1 MHSVELLHPD
11 LPELIDALLRRKRW
25 SWQALERGDLRI
37 GDEVLDVDRLQWWL
51 VNADPVLW
59 VETNLVNKPEDGGG
73 LWQLFPYQRP
83 SLRFRGH
90 VVHQDGAEVGKSR
103 EIVGLLLWGCLAA
116 ERGSVLVGSALD
128 GDLDE
133 IWEEVEWQLSANPF
147 LAGSL
152 RASTTK
158 PYRRLTWRNGLRVL
172 FRPAGH
178 DGRAYRGIH
187 VRGWL
192 LHDEAAKVV
201 NPRSWAEFWRAAK
214 PGCEIRIYSVPTGD
228 RQCTFQRIA
237 DNAVPAESIVPA
249 DTPKH
254 IVEHLLRP
262 PGFGQGDRGPARG
275 RREEGWGGANGI
287 NSVKAMARDLG
298 GRVWVK
304 FHWPKTIMPHPF
316 WSEERRQEFVGF
328 YGGPDEPG
336 YVHNVLGLPGDPEY
350 SLFPERLL
358 KPALTWI
365 PDYLSISFRW
375 DSRAGHLDALSR
387 RLNPAY
393 PWGDDGETPLSRRG
407 NGREMGEG
415 LGVRSSSPSPGE
427 GGRGGGRGGQGVRAS
442 FDDDPDEAEGP
453 VDALQPYLT
462 VLQDTLDVSGWDRW
476 DADHRRQSITD
487 LAAFFIRPIPGDLT
501 AGVDVGSATVTEI
514 LFERHHSSSGTSADT
529 LVLRLHLTGWNWYA
543 QRDFILALDAIL
555 HPAGGWGFDAT
566 GVGRVLVDLLA
577 PDLGDRLSG
586 YVFNRSTPAID
597 PTTGEAQLDP
607 TSGREVLLSYKELA
621 TQLLERRLHGRGL
634 DLPFDPE
641 VRHLLANHTYS
652 QSSDTRRFSKLND
665 HLVDGL
671 RVAELRKLT
680 ADWAAFTP
688 PLLHAT
694 PAGSSIAT
702 LEILRNL

>member
-1 MHSVELLHPD
+1 MHSIELLHPA

-51 VNADPVLW
+51 LNADPVLW

-147 LAGSL
+147 LADSL
-152 RASTTK
+152 RSRTTK

-201 NPRSWAEFWRAAK
+201 NPRSWSEFWRAAK

-237 DNAVPAESIVPA
+237 DNAVPADSVVPD
-249 DTPKH
+249 DTPKLT
-254 IVEHLLRP
+254 VEHLLRP
-262 PGFGQGDRGPARG
+262 TSATTP
-275 RREEGWGGANGI
+275 EGTRAL
-287 NSVKAMARDLG
+287 ARDLG
-298 GRVWVK
+298 GRVWVR

-316 WSEERRQEFVGF
+316 WCEERRQEFVGF

-358 KPALTWI
+358 RPALTWI
-365 PDYLSISFRW
+365 PDYLSVSFRW
-375 DSRAGHLDALSR
+375 DSRAGQLDGLSR
-387 RLNPAY
+387 RLNPSY
-393 PWGDDGETPLSRRG
+393 PWGEEGEPQPP
-407 NGREMGEG
+407 E
-415 LGVRSSSPSPGE
+415 
-427 GGRGGGRGGQGVRAS
+427 
-442 FDDDPDEAEGP
+442 DDDPEEAEAAD
-453 VDALQPYLT
+453 VLQPYLT
-462 VLQDTLDVSGWDRW
+462 VLQDGLDMSGWDRW
-476 DADHRRQSITD
+476 DAERRREVIAD
-487 LAAFFIRPIPGDLT
+487 LARFFVRPLPGDLT

-514 LFERHHSSSGTSADT
+514 LFERRRFTPDTLSDT
-529 LVLRLHLTGWNWYA
+529 LVLRIHLTGWNWYA

-555 HPAGGWGFDAT
+555 KPAGGWGFDAT
-566 GVGRVLVDLLA
+566 GVGRVLVDLLT
-577 PDLGDRLSG
+577 PGLDDRLSG

-607 TSGREVLLSYKELA
+607 ASGREVLISYKELG
-621 TQLLERRLHGRGL
+621 TQLIERRLHGRGL
-634 DLPFDPE
+634 ELPFDPE

-652 QSSDTRRFSKLND
+652 QSGDARRFSKLND
-665 HLVDGL
+665 HLVDAL

-680 ADWAAFTP
+680 ADWAAVSTP
-688 PLLHAT
+688 PLRHAT
-694 PAGSSIAT
+694 PTGSAIAS
-702 LEILRNL
+702 LDILRNL

>member
-1 MHSVELLHPD
+1 MKRTTPMHSVELLHPA
-11 LPELIDALLRRKRW
+11 LPELIDALLRRNRW
-25 SWQALERGDLRI
+25 SWQALERGDLKL
-37 GDEVLDVDRLQWWL
+37 GDEVLNVDRLQWWL

-147 LAGSL
+147 LADAL
-152 RASTTK
+152 RARTTK

-201 NPRSWAEFWRAAK
+201 NPRSWSEFWRAAK

-228 RQCTFQRIA
+228 RLCTFQRIA
-237 DNAVPAESIVPA
+237 DNALPAESIVPA
-249 DTPKH
+249 DTPALVVKQ
-254 IVEHLLRP
+254 LLRP
-262 PGFGQGDRGPARG
+262 GTTTTP
-275 RREEGWGGANGI
+275 EGTRAL
-287 NSVKAMARDLG
+287 ARDLG
-298 GRVWVK
+298 GRTWVR

-350 SLFPERLL
+350 TLFPERLL

-365 PDYLSISFRW
+365 PDYLTISFRW
-375 DSRAGHLDALSR
+375 DSRAGHIDALSR
-387 RLNPAY
+387 RLNPSY
-393 PWGDDGETPLSRRG
+393 PWGDEAETPLSRRG
-407 NGREMGEG
+407 SGREMGEG
-415 LGVRSSSPSPGE
+415 PGVRSSSPSPGE
-427 GGRGGGRGGQGVRAS
+427 GGRGGGRGGQGVRAPI
-442 FDDDPDEAEGP
+442 DDTEEVIEGP
-453 VDALQPYLT
+453 ADTPQPYLT
-462 VLQDTLDVSGWDRW
+462 VLQDTVDVAGWDRW
-476 DADHRRQSITD
+476 DAERRRQTIAD
-487 LAAFFIRPIPGDLT
+487 LAGFFVRPLPGDLT

-514 LFERHHSSSGTSADT
+514 LFERRSGLADA

-543 QRDFILALDAIL
+543 QRDFIVALDAIL
-555 HPAGGWGFDAT
+555 QPAGGWGFDAT

-577 PDLGDRLSG
+577 PELGDRLSG

-607 TSGREVLLSYKELA
+607 TSGREVLISYKELG
-621 TQLLERRLHGRGL
+621 TQLIERRLHGRGL
-634 DLPFDPE
+634 ELPFDPE

-652 QSSDTRRFSKLND
+652 QSGEARRFSKVND
-665 HLVDGL
+665 HLVDAL

-680 ADWAAFTP
+680 ADWAAFAP
-688 PLLHAT
+688 PLLHVT
-694 PAGSSIAT
+694 PQGSAIAS
-702 LEILRNL
+702 LEILRSL

>member
-1 MHSVELLHPD
+1 MHSVELLHPA
-11 LPELIDALLRRKRW
+11 LPELIDALLRRNRW
-25 SWQALERGDLRI
+25 SWQALERGDLKL
-37 GDEVLDVDRLQWWL
+37 GDEVLNVDRLQWWL
-51 VNADPVLW
+51 LNADPVLW

-147 LAGSL
+147 LAASV
-152 RASTTK
+152 RARTTK

-201 NPRSWAEFWRAAK
+201 NPRSWSEFWRAAK

-237 DNAVPAESIVPA
+237 DNAVPSDSIVPA
-249 DTPKH
+249 DTPPLV
-254 IVEHLLRP
+254 VEQLLRP
-262 PGFGQGDRGPARG
+262 
-275 RREEGWGGANGI
+275 GATGTPE
-287 NSVKAMARDLG
+287 SVRTLARDLG
-298 GRVWVK
+298 NRIWVR

-316 WSEERRQEFVGF
+316 WCEERRQEFVGF

-358 KPALTWI
+358 RPALTWI
-365 PDYLSISFRW
+365 PDYLSVSFRW
-375 DSRAGHLDALSR
+375 DSRAGQLDGLSR
-387 RLNPAY
+387 RLNPSY
-393 PWGDDGETPLSRRG
+393 PWGD
-407 NGREMGEG
+407 EG
-415 LGVRSSSPSPGE
+415 PEARSSSPSPGGGECGWERGPGGE
-427 GGRGGGRGGQGVRAS
+427 GS
-442 FDDDPDEAEGP
+442 DDPEEAEGGD
-453 VDALQPYLT
+453 VLQPYLT
-462 VLQDTLDVSGWDRW
+462 VLQDGLDVSGWDRW
-476 DADHRRQSITD
+476 DAERRREVIAD
-487 LAAFFIRPIPGDLT
+487 LASFFVRPIPGDLT

-514 LFERHHSSSGTSADT
+514 LFERRNGLSDT
-529 LVLRLHLTGWNWYA
+529 LVLRIHLTGWNWYA

-555 HPAGGWGFDAT
+555 KPAGGWGFDAT

-577 PDLGDRLSG
+577 PGLGERLSG

-607 TSGREVLLSYKELA
+607 ASGREVLISYKELG
-621 TQLLERRLHGRGL
+621 TQLIERRLHGRGL
-634 DLPFDPE
+634 ELPFDPE

-652 QSSDTRRFSKLND
+652 QSGDARRFSKLND
-665 HLVDGL
+665 HLVDAL

-680 ADWAAFTP
+680 ADWAAVSTP
-688 PLLHAT
+688 PLRHAA
-694 PAGSSIAT
+694 PAGSAIAS
-702 LEILRNL
+702 LDILRNL

>member
-1 MHSVELLHPD
+1 MRSFELLHPA
-11 LPELIDALLRRKRW
+11 LPELIDALLRRNRW
-25 SWQALERGDLRI
+25 SWQALERGDLKL

-59 VETNLVNKPEDGGG
+59 VETNLVDKPEDGGG

-103 EIVGLLLWGCLAA
+103 EIVGLMLWGCLAA

-147 LAGSL
+147 LGNSL
-152 RASTTK
+152 RARTTK
-158 PYRRLTWRNGLRVL
+158 PYRRLTWKNGLRIL

-201 NPRSWAEFWRAAK
+201 NPRSWSEFWRAAK

-237 DNAVPAESIVPA
+237 DNAVPADSIVPA
-249 DTPKH
+249 DNPKQV
-254 IVEHLLRP
+254 VEQLLRP
-262 PGFGQGDRGPARG
+262 GALAATPAATR
-275 RREEGWGGANGI
+275 AL
-287 NSVKAMARDLG
+287 SRDLG
-298 GRVWVK
+298 SRVWVR
-304 FHWPKTIMPHPF
+304 FHWPKTIMPAPF
-316 WSEERRQEFVGF
+316 WSEERRQEFVAF

-336 YVHNVLGLPGDPEY
+336 YLHNVLGLPGDPEY

-365 PDYLSISFRW
+365 PDYLTISLRW
-375 DSRAGHLDALSR
+375 DSRAGHLDGLAR

-393 PWGDDGETPLSRRG
+393 PWGEEAATGEPAADDSPEETDT
-407 NGREMGEG
+407 
-415 LGVRSSSPSPGE
+415 
-427 GGRGGGRGGQGVRAS
+427 A
-442 FDDDPDEAEGP
+442 
-453 VDALQPYLT
+453 DALQPFLT
-462 VLQDTLDVSGWDRW
+462 VLQDQTDVSGWDHW
-476 DADHRRQSITD
+476 DAPRRRQAITD
-487 LAAFFIRPIPGDLT
+487 LAGLFVRLIPGDLT

-514 LFERHHSSSGTSADT
+514 LFERRGGLRQARADA
-529 LVLRLHLTGWNWYA
+529 LVLRIHLTGWNWYA
-543 QRDFILALDAIL
+543 QRDLILALDAIL
-555 HPAGGWGFDAT
+555 RPSGGWGFDAT

-577 PDLGDRLSG
+577 PGLGDRLSG
-586 YVFNRSTPAID
+586 YVFNRSAPALD
-597 PTTGEAQLDP
+597 PTTGEALLDP
-607 TSGREVLLSYKELA
+607 SSGREVLLSYKELG
-621 TQLLERRLHGRGL
+621 TQLIERRLHGRGL
-634 DLPFDPE
+634 ELPFDPE

-652 QSSDTRRFSKLND
+652 QTGETRRFSKLND
-665 HLVDGL
+665 HLVDAL

-680 ADWAAFTP
+680 ADWAACATP

-694 PAGSSIAT
+694 PAGSAAAS
-702 LEILRNL
+702 LDILRSF

>member
-1 MHSVELLHPD
+1 MHSVELLHPA
-11 LPELIDALLRRKRW
+11 LPELIDALLRRNRW
-25 SWQALERGDLRI
+25 SWQALERGDLKL
-37 GDEVLDVDRLQWWL
+37 GDEVLNVDRLQWWL
-51 VNADPVLW
+51 LNADPVLW

-147 LAGSL
+147 LADSL
-152 RASTTK
+152 RSRTTK

-201 NPRSWAEFWRAAK
+201 NPRSWSEFWRAAK

-237 DNAVPAESIVPA
+237 DNAVPSDSIVPG
-249 DTPKH
+249 DTPDL
-254 IVEHLLRP
+254 VLAQLLRP
-262 PGFGQGDRGPARG
+262 TSATTP
-275 RREEGWGGANGI
+275 EGTRAL
-287 NSVKAMARDLG
+287 ARDLG
-298 GRVWVK
+298 GRVWVR

-316 WSEERRQEFVGF
+316 WCEERRQEFVGF

-365 PDYLSISFRW
+365 PDYLSVSFRW
-375 DSRAGHLDALSR
+375 DSWAGQLDGLSR
-387 RLNPAY
+387 RLNPSY
-393 PWGDDGETPLSRRG
+393 PWGEEGEPQPT
-407 NGREMGEG
+407 E
-415 LGVRSSSPSPGE
+415 
-427 GGRGGGRGGQGVRAS
+427 
-442 FDDDPDEAEGP
+442 DDDPEEAEGTE
-453 VDALQPYLT
+453 ALQPYLT
-462 VLQDTLDVSGWDRW
+462 VLQDGLDVSGWDRW
-476 DADHRRQSITD
+476 DAERRRKVVAD
-487 LAAFFIRPIPGDLT
+487 LARFFIRPIPGDLT

-514 LFERHHSSSGTSADT
+514 LFERRNGLADT
-529 LVLRLHLTGWNWYA
+529 LALRIHLTGWNWYA

-555 HPAGGWGFDAT
+555 KPAGGWGFDAT

-577 PDLGDRLSG
+577 PGLADRLSG

-607 TSGREVLLSYKELA
+607 ASGREVLISYKELG
-621 TQLLERRLHGRGL
+621 TQLIERRLHGRGL
-634 DLPFDPE
+634 ELPFDPE

-652 QSSDTRRFSKLND
+652 QSGDTRRFSKLND
-665 HLVDGL
+665 HLVDAL

-680 ADWAAFTP
+680 ADWAAVSTP
-688 PLLHAT
+688 PLRHAA
-694 PAGSSIAT
+694 PAGSAIAS
-702 LEILRNL
+702 LDILRNL

>member
-1 MHSVELLHPD
+1 V
-11 LPELIDALLRRKRW
+11 LRRNRW
-25 SWQALERGDLRI
+25 SWQALERGDLKL
-37 GDEVLDVDRLQWWL
+37 GDEVLNVDRLQWWL

-59 VETNLVNKPEDGGG
+59 VETNLVDKPEDGGG

-103 EIVGLLLWGCLAA
+103 EIVGLMLWGCLAA

-147 LAGSL
+147 LGNAL
-152 RASTTK
+152 RARTTK
-158 PYRRLTWRNGLRVL
+158 PYRRLTWKNGLRVL

-201 NPRSWAEFWRAAK
+201 NPRSWSEFWRAAK

-237 DNAVPAESIVPA
+237 DNAILADSIVPA
-249 DTPKH
+249 DTPAQ
-254 IVEHLLRP
+254 IVKQLLRP
-262 PGFGQGDRGPARG
+262 GSSATTPDATRAL
-275 RREEGWGGANGI
+275 
-287 NSVKAMARDLG
+287 ARDLG
-298 GRVWVK
+298 GRVWVR
-304 FHWPKTIMPHPF
+304 FHWPKTIMPAPF
-316 WSEERRQEFVGF
+316 WSEERRQEFVAF

-336 YVHNVLGLPGDPEY
+336 YLHNVLGLPGDPEY

-365 PDYLSISFRW
+365 PDYLTISLRW
-375 DSRAGHLDALSR
+375 DSRAGQLDALSR

-393 PWGDDGETPLSRRG
+393 PWGEDAAGAGE
-407 NGREMGEG
+407 
-415 LGVRSSSPSPGE
+415 PG
-427 GGRGGGRGGQGVRAS
+427 
-442 FDDDPDEAEGP
+442 DDDSPEDTDP
-453 VDALQPYLT
+453 TDTLQPFLT
-462 VLQDTLDVSGWDRW
+462 VLQDRTDVSGWDHW
-476 DADHRRQSITD
+476 DAPRRRQLVAD
-487 LAAFFIRPIPGDLT
+487 LAGLFTRPIPGDLT

-514 LFERHHSSSGTSADT
+514 LFERRGALPGGRADT

-543 QRDFILALDAIL
+543 QRDLILTLDAL
-555 HPAGGWGFDAT
+555 LRPSGGWGFDAT

-586 YVFNRSTPAID
+586 YVFNRSTPALD
-597 PTTGEAQLDP
+597 PATGEAVLDP
-607 TSGREVLLSYKELA
+607 NTGRELLLSYKELG
-621 TQLLERRLHGRGL
+621 TQLLERRLHGRSL
-634 DLPFDPE
+634 ELPFDPE

-652 QSSDTRRFSKLND
+652 QTGDTRRFSKLND
-665 HLVDGL
+665 HLVDAL

-680 ADWAAFTP
+680 ADWAASTP
-688 PLLHAT
+688 PLVHAT
-694 PAGSSIAT
+694 PAGSAT
-702 LEILRNL
+702 ASLDILRSF

>member
-1 MHSVELLHPD
+1 MHSVELLHPA
-11 LPELIDALLRRKRW
+11 LPELIDALLRRNRW
-25 SWQALERGDLRI
+25 SWQALERGDVKI
-37 GDEVLDVDRLQWWL
+37 GDEVLDVNRLQWWL
-51 VNADPVLW
+51 LNADPVLW

-147 LAGSL
+147 LADSL
-152 RASTTK
+152 RSRTTK

-201 NPRSWAEFWRAAK
+201 NPRSWSEFWRAAK

-237 DNAVPAESIVPA
+237 DNAVPADSIVPA
-249 DTPKH
+249 DTPGL
-254 IVEHLLRP
+254 VLAQLLRP
-262 PGFGQGDRGPARG
+262 SSTTTP
-275 RREEGWGGANGI
+275 EGTRAL
-287 NSVKAMARDLG
+287 ARDLG
-298 GRVWVK
+298 GRVWVR

-316 WSEERRQEFVGF
+316 WCEERRQEFVGF

-365 PDYLSISFRW
+365 PDYLSVSFRW

-387 RLNPAY
+387 RLNPSY
-393 PWGDDGETPLSRRG
+393 PWGEEGEAQQPSNDDE
-407 NGREMGEG
+407 E
-415 LGVRSSSPSPGE
+415 
-427 GGRGGGRGGQGVRAS
+427 
-442 FDDDPDEAEGP
+442 EAEGLA
-453 VDALQPYLT
+453 DGLQPFLT
-462 VLQDTLDVSGWDRW
+462 VLQDTLDVSSWDRW
-476 DADHRRQSITD
+476 DAERRREVIAD
-487 LAAFFIRPIPGDLT
+487 LARFFVRPIPGDLT

-514 LFERHHSSSGTSADT
+514 LFQRRNGLADS
-529 LVLRLHLTGWNWYA
+529 LVLRIHLTGWNWYA

-555 HPAGGWGFDAT
+555 QPAGGWGFDAT

-577 PDLGDRLSG
+577 PGLGDRLSG
-586 YVFNRSTPAID
+586 YVFNRSTPALD

-607 TSGREVLLSYKELA
+607 ASGREVLISYKELG
-621 TQLLERRLHGRGL
+621 TQLIERRLHGRGL
-634 DLPFDPE
+634 ELPFDPE

-652 QSSDTRRFSKLND
+652 QSGDTRRFSKLND
-665 HLVDGL
+665 HLVDAL

-680 ADWAAFTP
+680 ADWVDVAP
-688 PLLHAT
+688 PLRHAT
-694 PAGSSIAT
+694 PAGSSIDS
-702 LEILRNL
+702 LQILRGM

>member
-1 MHSVELLHPD
+1 MHSIELLHPA
-11 LPELIDALLRRKRW
+11 LPELIDALLRRNRW
-25 SWQALERGDLRI
+25 SWQALERGDLKL
-37 GDEVLDVDRLQWWL
+37 GDQVLDVDRLQWWL

-147 LAGSL
+147 LADAL
-152 RASTTK
+152 RTRTTK

-201 NPRSWAEFWRAAK
+201 NPRSWSEFWRAAK

-237 DNAVPAESIVPA
+237 DNAIPADSIVPA
-249 DTPKH
+249 DTPEL
-254 IVEHLLRP
+254 VLAQLLRP
-262 PGFGQGDRGPARG
+262 TSEAAPAGTRALA
-275 RREEGWGGANGI
+275 REF
-287 NSVKAMARDLG
+287 G
-298 GRVWVK
+298 GRVWVR
-304 FHWPKTIMPHPF
+304 FHWPKTIMPAPF
-316 WSEERRQEFVGF
+316 WSENRRQEFVAF

-365 PDYLSISFRW
+365 PDYLTVSFRW
-375 DSRAGHLDALSR
+375 DSRAGQVDALSR
-387 RLNPAY
+387 RLNPSY
-393 PWGDDGETPLSRRG
+393 PWGEEGEPHLAA
-407 NGREMGEG
+407 E
-415 LGVRSSSPSPGE
+415 
-427 GGRGGGRGGQGVRAS
+427 
-442 FDDDPDEAEGP
+442 DDPEEAEGATDVP
-453 VDALQPYLT
+453 QPYLT
-462 VLQDTLDVSGWDRW
+462 VLQDTLDVSGWDLW
-476 DADHRRQSITD
+476 DAERRRQAITD
-487 LAAFFIRPIPGDLT
+487 LARFFVRAMPGDLT

-514 LFERHHSSSGTSADT
+514 VFERRNTLVDA
-529 LVLRLHLTGWNWYA
+529 LVLRIHLTGWNWYA

-555 HPAGGWGFDAT
+555 KPAGGWGFDAT

-577 PDLGDRLSG
+577 PDLGNTLSG

-607 TSGREVLLSYKELA
+607 ASGREMLISYKELG
-621 TQLLERRLHGRGL
+621 TQLIERRLHGRGL
-634 DLPFDPE
+634 ELPFDPE

-652 QSSDTRRFSKLND
+652 QSGDTRRFSKHND
-665 HLVDGL
+665 HLVDAL

-680 ADWAAFTP
+680 ATWAAAAPPLVYATP
-688 PLLHAT
+688 PRNAMDSADLL
-694 PAGSSIAT
+694 
-702 LEILRNL
+702 RRM

>member
-1 MHSVELLHPD
+1 MHNLELLHPA
-11 LPELIDALLRRKRW
+11 LPELIDALLRRNRW
-25 SWQALERGDLRI
+25 SWQALERGDLQL
-37 GDEVLDVDRLQWWL
+37 GDEVLTLDRLQWWL

-83 SLRFRGH
+83 SLRYRGH

-133 IWEEVEWQLSANPF
+133 IWEEVEWQLSANPY
-147 LAGSL
+147 LADAL
-152 RASTTK
+152 RNRTTK

-228 RQCTFQRIA
+228 RQCAFQRIA
-237 DNAVPAESIVPA
+237 DNAVPADSVVPA
-249 DTPKH
+249 DTPELA
-254 IVEHLLRP
+254 IEQLLRP
-262 PGFGQGDRGPARG
+262 ETLALATRGPLRG
-275 RREEGWGGANGI
+275 RRGEGRGGVNGI
-287 NSVKAMARDLG
+287 DLG
-298 GRVWVK
+298 GRTWVR
-304 FHWPKTIMPHPF
+304 FHWPKTIMPYPF
-316 WSEERRQEFVGF
+316 WSEERRQEFIGF

-358 KPALTWI
+358 KPVLTWI

-375 DSRAGHLDALSR
+375 DTRAGQLDGHAR
-387 RLNPAY
+387 RLNPSY
-393 PWGDDGETPLSRRG
+393 PWGEEGETQPAP
-407 NGREMGEG
+407 N
-415 LGVRSSSPSPGE
+415 
-427 GGRGGGRGGQGVRAS
+427 
-442 FDDDPDEAEGP
+442 DDPEEAEGP
-453 VDALQPYLT
+453 ADILQPYLT
-462 VLQDTLDVSGWDRW
+462 VLQDTLDISCWDRW
-476 DADHRRQSITD
+476 DAVRRRQAITD
-487 LAAFFIRPIPGDLT
+487 LAGYFLRPLPGDLT

-514 LFERHHSSSGTSADT
+514 LFERRNGLADT
-529 LVLRLHLTGWNWYA
+529 VVLRLHLTGWNWYA
-543 QRDFILALDAIL
+543 QRDFILALDAIF

-577 PDLGDRLSG
+577 PDLEDRLSG
-586 YVFNRSTPAID
+586 YVFNRATPAID
-597 PTTGEAQLDP
+597 PTTGEPQLDP
-607 TSGREVLLSYKELA
+607 TSGREILISYKEQG
-621 TQLLERRLHGRGL
+621 TQLIERRLHGRSIE
-634 DLPFDPE
+634 LPFDPE

-652 QSSDTRRFSKLND
+652 QSGEARRFSKLND
-665 HLVDGL
+665 HLVDAL

-688 PLLHAT
+688 PLIHAT
-694 PAGSSIAT
+694 PIGSTIAA
-702 LEILRNL
+702 LDILKAL

>member
-1 MHSVELLHPD
+1 MHSVELLHPA

-25 SWQALERGDLRI
+25 SWQALERGDIKI

-51 VNADPVLW
+51 LNADPVLW

-147 LAGSL
+147 LADSL
-152 RASTTK
+152 RSRTTK

-201 NPRSWAEFWRAAK
+201 NPRSWSEFWRAAK

-237 DNAVPAESIVPA
+237 DNAVPAESVVPD
-249 DTPKH
+249 DTPKLT
-254 IVEHLLRP
+254 VEQLLRP
-262 PGFGQGDRGPARG
+262 TSAATP
-275 RREEGWGGANGI
+275 EGTRAL
-287 NSVKAMARDLG
+287 ARDLG
-298 GRVWVK
+298 GRVWVR

-316 WSEERRQEFVGF
+316 WCEERRQEFVGF

-365 PDYLSISFRW
+365 PDYLSVSFRW
-375 DSRAGHLDALSR
+375 DSREGQVDGLSR
-387 RLNPAY
+387 RLNPSY
-393 PWGDDGETPLSRRG
+393 PWGEEGEP
-407 NGREMGEG
+407 
-415 LGVRSSSPSPGE
+415 
-427 GGRGGGRGGQGVRAS
+427 QAS
-442 FDDDPDEAEGP
+442 EDDDPEEAEGAD
-453 VDALQPYLT
+453 VLQPYLA

-476 DADHRRQSITD
+476 DAERRREVVAD
-487 LAAFFIRPIPGDLT
+487 LARFFVRPIPGDLT
-501 AGVDVGSATVTEI
+501 AGVDVGSATATEI
-514 LFERHHSSSGTSADT
+514 LFERRNGLADT
-529 LVLRLHLTGWNWYA
+529 LVLRINLTGWNWYA
-543 QRDFILALDAIL
+543 QRDLILALDAIL
-555 HPAGGWGFDAT
+555 KPAGGWGFDAT

-577 PDLGDRLSG
+577 PGLGDRLSG

-607 TSGREVLLSYKELA
+607 ASGREVLISYKELG
-621 TQLLERRLHGRGL
+621 TQLIERRLHGRGL
-634 DLPFDPE
+634 ELPFDPE

-652 QSSDTRRFSKLND
+652 QSGDTRRFSKLND
-665 HLVDGL
+665 HLVDAL

-680 ADWAAFTP
+680 ADWVDVAP
-688 PLLHAT
+688 PLRHAT
-694 PAGSSIAT
+694 PAGSAIDS
-702 LEILRNL
+702 LQILRGM

>member
-1 MHSVELLHPD
+1 MHSLELLHPA
-11 LPELIDALLRRKRW
+11 LPELIDALLRRNRW
-25 SWQALERGDLRI
+25 SWQALERGDLEL
-37 GDEVLDVDRLQWWL
+37 GGQPLTVDRLQWWL
-51 VNADPVLW
+51 VNADPALW
-59 VETNLVNKPEDGGG
+59 VETNLVDKPEDGGG

-83 SLRFRGH
+83 SLRYRGH

-133 IWEEVEWQLSANPF
+133 IWEEVEWQLSANPY
-147 LAGSL
+147 LNDAL
-152 RASTTK
+152 RNRTTK

-237 DNAVPAESIVPA
+237 DNAVPAESVLSPE
-249 DTPKH
+249 TPDLL
-254 IVEHLLRP
+254 IAHLLRP
-262 PGFGQGDRGPARG
+262 AAAATP
-275 RREEGWGGANGI
+275 E
-287 NSVKAMARDLG
+287 SVRNLARDLG
-298 GRVWVK
+298 GRTWVR
-304 FHWPKTIMPHPF
+304 FHWPKTIMPSPF
-316 WSEERRQEFVGF
+316 WSEERRQELIGF

-358 KPALTWI
+358 TPSLTWI
-365 PDYLSISFRW
+365 PDYLTLTFRW
-375 DSRAGHLDALSR
+375 DTRAGHLDTLSR
-387 RLNPAY
+387 RLNPSY
-393 PWGDDGETPLSRRG
+393 PWGEDLSIRP
-407 NGREMGEG
+407 EA
-415 LGVRSSSPSPGE
+415 GVRSEDGAQLSEPEGRVREHRPQPAPGL
-427 GGRGGGRGGQGVRAS
+427 RPY
-442 FDDDPDEAEGP
+442 DDDPTEDLEDTPA
-453 VDALQPYLT
+453 DALQPYLT
-462 VLQDTLDVSGWDRW
+462 VLQDTLDVAAWDHW
-476 DADHRRQSITD
+476 DAAHRRQILSD
-487 LAAFFIRPIPGDLT
+487 LAASFVRPIPGHLT

-514 LFERHHSSSGTSADT
+514 LIERRNGLTDT

-597 PTTGEAQLDP
+597 PTTGDPQLDP
-607 TSGREVLLSYKELA
+607 TSGREILLSYKELG
-621 TQLLERRLHGRGL
+621 TQLIERRLHGRTFE
-634 DLPFDPE
+634 LPFDPE

-652 QSSDTRRFSKLND
+652 QTGDIRRFSKLND
-665 HLVDGL
+665 HLVDAL

-688 PLLHAT
+688 PLVYAAPT
-694 PAGSSIAT
+694 GSTVAA
-702 LEILRNL
+702 LDILKAL

>member
-1 MHSVELLHPD
+1 MHSVELLHPA

-51 VNADPVLW
+51 LNADPVLW

-147 LAGSL
+147 LAASV
-152 RASTTK
+152 RARTTK

-201 NPRSWAEFWRAAK
+201 NPRSWSEFWRAAK

-237 DNAVPAESIVPA
+237 DNAVPADSVVPD
-249 DTPKH
+249 DTPKLN
-254 IVEHLLRP
+254 VEQLLRP
-262 PGFGQGDRGPARG
+262 ISAATP
-275 RREEGWGGANGI
+275 EGTRAL
-287 NSVKAMARDLG
+287 ARDLG
-298 GRVWVK
+298 GRVWVR

-316 WSEERRQEFVGF
+316 WCEERRQEFVGF

-365 PDYLSISFRW
+365 PDYLSVSFRW
-375 DSRAGHLDALSR
+375 DSRAGQLDGLSR
-387 RLNPAY
+387 RLNPSY
-393 PWGDDGETPLSRRG
+393 PWGEEGEPQPTEDDEP
-407 NGREMGEG
+407 E
-415 LGVRSSSPSPGE
+415 
-427 GGRGGGRGGQGVRAS
+427 
-442 FDDDPDEAEGP
+442 EAEGAD
-453 VDALQPYLT
+453 VLQPYLT
-462 VLQDTLDVSGWDRW
+462 VLQDGLDMSGWGRW
-476 DADHRRQSITD
+476 DAERRREVITD
-487 LAAFFIRPIPGDLT
+487 LARFFVRPIPGDLT

-514 LFERHHSSSGTSADT
+514 LFERRNGLADT
-529 LVLRLHLTGWNWYA
+529 LALRIHLTGWNWYA

-555 HPAGGWGFDAT
+555 KPAGGWGFDAT

-577 PDLGDRLSG
+577 PGLGERLSG

-607 TSGREVLLSYKELA
+607 ASGREVLISYKELG
-621 TQLLERRLHGRGL
+621 TQLIERRLHGRGL
-634 DLPFDPE
+634 ELPFDPE

-652 QSSDTRRFSKLND
+652 QSGDARRFSKLND
-665 HLVDGL
+665 HLVDAL

-680 ADWAAFTP
+680 ADWAAVSTP
-688 PLLHAT
+688 PLRHAT
-694 PAGSSIAT
+694 PTGSAIAS
-702 LEILRNL
+702 LDILRNL

>member
-1 MHSVELLHPD
+1 MHSVELLHPA

-25 SWQALERGDLRI
+25 SWQALERGDIKL

-103 EIVGLLLWGCLAA
+103 EIVGLLLWGCLGA

-152 RASTTK
+152 RTKTTK

-201 NPRSWAEFWRAAK
+201 NPRSWSEFWRAAK

-237 DNAVPAESIVPA
+237 DNAVPADSVVPD
-249 DTPKH
+249 DTPKTT
-254 IVEHLLRP
+254 VVQLLRP
-262 PGFGQGDRGPARG
+262 GSATIPEGTRALAR
-275 RREEGWGGANGI
+275 E
-287 NSVKAMARDLG
+287 LG
-298 GRVWVK
+298 GRVWVR

-316 WSEERRQEFVGF
+316 WCEERRQEFVRF

-365 PDYLSISFRW
+365 PDYLSVSFRW
-375 DSRAGHLDALSR
+375 DSRAGQLDALSR
-387 RLNPAY
+387 RLNPSY
-393 PWGDDGETPLSRRG
+393 PWGEEGELQPAAEDDQE
-407 NGREMGEG
+407 
-415 LGVRSSSPSPGE
+415 
-427 GGRGGGRGGQGVRAS
+427 
-442 FDDDPDEAEGP
+442 EAEGTD
-453 VDALQPYLT
+453 VLQPYLT
-462 VLQDTLDVSGWDRW
+462 VLQEQVDVSAWDQW
-476 DADHRRQSITD
+476 DAERRRQEIAD
-487 LAAFFIRPIPGDLT
+487 LAGFFVRPLPGDLT

-514 LFERHHSSSGTSADT
+514 LFERRNGLTDT
-529 LVLRLHLTGWNWYA
+529 LVLRIHLTGWNWYA
-543 QRDFILALDAIL
+543 QRDFILALDALL

-577 PDLGDRLSG
+577 PGLGDRLSG

-597 PTTGEAQLDP
+597 PATGDVQLDP
-607 TSGREVLLSYKELA
+607 ASGREVLISYKELG
-621 TQLLERRLHGRGL
+621 TQLIERRLHGRSL
-634 DLPFDPE
+634 ELPFDPD

-652 QSSDTRRFSKLND
+652 QSGDTRRFSKLND
-665 HLVDGL
+665 HLVDAL

-680 ADWAAFTP
+680 ADWVDFAP
-688 PLLHAT
+688 PLRHAT
-694 PAGSSIAT
+694 PAGSAIDS
-702 LEILRNL
+702 LQILRGM

>member
-1 MHSVELLHPD
+1 MHSLELLHPA
-11 LPELIDALLRRKRW
+11 LPELIDALLRRNRW
-25 SWQALERGDLRI
+25 SWQALERGDLRLD
-37 GDEVLDVDRLQWWL
+37 DEPLTVDRLQWWFI
-51 VNADPVLW
+51 NADPVLW

-83 SLRFRGH
+83 SLRYRGH

-103 EIVGLLLWGCLAA
+103 EIVGLLLFGCLAA
-116 ERGSVLVGSALD
+116 EKGSVLVGSALD

-133 IWEEVEWQLSANPF
+133 IWEEVEWQLSANPY
-147 LAGSL
+147 LADSL
-152 RASTTK
+152 RARTTK
-158 PYRRLTWRNGLRVL
+158 PYRRLTWTNGLRVL

-237 DNAVPAESIVPA
+237 DTAVPSDSIVPA
-249 DTPKH
+249 DRLDL
-254 IVEHLLRP
+254 VLENLLRP
-262 PGFGQGDRGPARG
+262 NSAETPG
-275 RREEGWGGANGI
+275 
-287 NSVKAMARDLG
+287 SVQALARDSG
-298 GRVWVK
+298 NRTWVR

-316 WSEERRQEFVGF
+316 WSEARRQEFVGF

-358 KPALTWI
+358 KPSLTWI
-365 PDYLSISFRW
+365 PDYLSVSLRW
-375 DSRAGHLDALSR
+375 DSRAGQLDGLSR

-393 PWGDDGETPLSRRG
+393 PWGEEEQQPPATDEP
-407 NGREMGEG
+407 EE
-415 LGVRSSSPSPGE
+415 
-427 GGRGGGRGGQGVRAS
+427 
-442 FDDDPDEAEGP
+442 EAEGP
-453 VDALQPYLT
+453 TDALQPYLT
-462 VLQDTLDVSGWDRW
+462 VLQDSLEVAGWDRW
-476 DADHRRQSITD
+476 TAARRLQSITD
-487 LAAFFIRPIPGDLT
+487 LARLFIRPIPGDLT

-514 LFERHHSSSGTSADT
+514 LIERRNGLAGSLTDT
-529 LVLRLHLTGWNWYA
+529 IILRLHLSGWNWYA

-566 GVGRVLVDLLA
+566 GVGRVLVDLLT

-597 PTTGEAQLDP
+597 PTTGEPQLDP
-607 TSGREVLLSYKELA
+607 TSGREILLSYKEFA
-621 TQLLERRLHGRGL
+621 TQLLERRLHGRSL
-634 DLPFDPE
+634 DLPYDPE

-652 QSSDTRRFSKLND
+652 QTGEARRFSKLND
-665 HLVDGL
+665 HLVDAL

-680 ADWAAFTP
+680 ADWVALAP
-688 PLLHAT
+688 PLHHAT
-694 PAGSSIAT
+694 PTASTIAA
-702 LEILRNL
+702 LEILRDL

>member
-1 MHSVELLHPD
+1 MAAASGSSSRTSAP
-11 LPELIDALLRRKRW
+11 
-25 SWQALERGDLRI
+25 
-37 GDEVLDVDRLQWWL
+37 
-51 VNADPVLW
+51 
-59 VETNLVNKPEDGGG
+59 
-73 LWQLFPYQRP
+73 P
-83 SLRFRGH
+83 S
-90 VVHQDGAEVGKSR
+90 
-103 EIVGLLLWGCLAA
+103 
-116 ERGSVLVGSALD
+116 GSAATSSTRTAPRSARA
-128 GDLDE
+128 GRS
-133 IWEEVEWQLSANPF
+133 WACSCGAVSPPSGEEVEWQLSANPF
-147 LAGSL
+147 LADSL
-152 RASTTK
+152 RTRTTK

-237 DNAVPAESIVPA
+237 DNAVPAESVVPI
-249 DTPKH
+249 DTSALV
-254 IVEHLLRP
+254 VEQLLRP
-262 PGFGQGDRGPARG
+262 TPATTP
-275 RREEGWGGANGI
+275 EGTRAL
-287 NSVKAMARDLG
+287 ARDLG
-298 GRVWVK
+298 GRTWVK

-375 DSRAGHLDALSR
+375 DSRAGQLDGLSR
-387 RLNPAY
+387 RLNPSY
-393 PWGDDGETPLSRRG
+393 PWGDEADP
-407 NGREMGEG
+407 
-415 LGVRSSSPSPGE
+415 SSSPSPGE
-427 GGRGGGRGGQGVRAS
+427 GVLGRSGRGGQGVRAPL
-442 FDDDPDEAEGP
+442 DDDPEEVEVA
-453 VDALQPYLT
+453 DALQPYLT
-462 VLQDTLDVSGWDRW
+462 VLQDTLDISGWDRW
-476 DADHRRQSITD
+476 DADRRRQAITD
-487 LAAFFIRPIPGDLT
+487 LARFFVRALPGDLT

-514 LFERHHSSSGTSADT
+514 LFQRRNGLSDT

-555 HPAGGWGFDAT
+555 KPAGGWGFDAT

-577 PDLGDRLSG
+577 PELGDRLSG

-597 PTTGEAQLDP
+597 PVTGDAQLDP
-607 TSGREVLLSYKELA
+607 ASGREVLISYKELG
-621 TQLLERRLHGRGL
+621 TQLIERRLHGRGL
-634 DLPFDPE
+634 ELPFDPE

-652 QSSDTRRFSKLND
+652 QSGDTRRFSKHND
-665 HLVDGL
+665 HLVDAL

-680 ADWAAFTP
+680 ADWVDVAP
-688 PLLHAT
+688 PLRHAT
-694 PAGSSIAT
+694 PAGSAIAS
-702 LEILRNL
+702 LDILRNL

>member
-1 MHSVELLHPD
+1 MHSLELLHPA
-11 LPELIDALLRRKRW
+11 LPELIDALLRRNRW
-25 SWQALERGDLRI
+25 SWQALERGDLRLE
-37 GDEVLDVDRLQWWL
+37 DEPLTVDRLQWWF

-83 SLRFRGH
+83 SLRYRGH

-103 EIVGLLLWGCLAA
+103 EIVGLLLFGCLAA
-116 ERGSVLVGSALD
+116 EKGSVLVGSALD

-133 IWEEVEWQLSANPF
+133 IWEEVEWQLSANPY
-147 LAGSL
+147 LADSL
-152 RASTTK
+152 RARTTK
-158 PYRRLTWRNGLRVL
+158 PYRRLTWTNGLRVL

-237 DNAVPAESIVPA
+237 DTAVPSDSVVPA
-249 DTPKH
+249 DRLDL
-254 IVEHLLRP
+254 VLEHLLS
-262 PGFGQGDRGPARG
+262 PAG
-275 RREEGWGGANGI
+275 STPEGTR
-287 NSVKAMARDLG
+287 SLSRDHG
-298 GRVWVK
+298 NRTWVR
-304 FHWPKTIMPHPF
+304 FHWPKTMMPHPF
-316 WSEERRQEFVGF
+316 WSESRRQEFIGF

-365 PDYLSISFRW
+365 PDYLTVSLRW
-375 DSRAGHLDALSR
+375 DTRAGHLDGLSR

-393 PWGDDGETPLSRRG
+393 PWGEDTSQEEPAHSSPLSRRG
-407 NGREMGEG
+407 SGREMGEG
-415 LGVRSSSPSPGE
+415 PGVRCFSPATDAPS
-427 GGRGGGRGGQGVRAS
+427 AS
-442 FDDDPDEAEGP
+442 DDPEETDP
-453 VDALQPYLT
+453 TTTDLHPYLT
-462 VLQDTLDVSGWDRW
+462 VLQDSLDVATWDRW
-476 DADHRRQSITD
+476 TATRRRQAITD
-487 LAAFFIRPIPGDLT
+487 LARLFIRPLPGDLT

-514 LFERHHSSSGTSADT
+514 LFERRNGLADT
-529 LVLRLHLTGWNWYA
+529 IILRLHLSGWNWYA

-577 PDLGDRLSG
+577 PDLGDRFSG

-597 PTTGEAQLDP
+597 PTTGEPQLDP
-607 TSGREVLLSYKELA
+607 SSGREILLSYKEFA
-621 TQLLERRLHGRGL
+621 TQLIERRLHGRSL
-634 DLPFDPE
+634 DLPYDPE

-652 QSSDTRRFSKLND
+652 QSGEARRFSKLND
-665 HLVDGL
+665 HLVDAL

-680 ADWAAFTP
+680 ADWSAFTP
-688 PLLHAT
+688 PLVHAT
-694 PAGSSIAT
+694 PTASTIAS
-702 LEILRNL
+702 LEILRDL

>member
-1 MHSVELLHPD
+1 MHSIELLHPA
-11 LPELIDALLRRKRW
+11 LPELIDALLRRNRW
-25 SWQALERGDLRI
+25 SWQALERGDLKV
-37 GDEVLDVDRLQWWL
+37 DDQVLDVDRLQWWL

-90 VVHQDGAEVGKSR
+90 IVHQDGAEVGKSR

-147 LAGSL
+147 LADAL
-152 RASTTK
+152 RTRTTK

-201 NPRSWAEFWRAAK
+201 NPRSWSEFWRAAK

-237 DNAVPAESIVPA
+237 DNAIPADAIVPA
-249 DTPKH
+249 DTPEL
-254 IVEHLLRP
+254 VLAQLLRP
-262 PGFGQGDRGPARG
+262 TSQSTPEGTRALAR
-275 RREEGWGGANGI
+275 E
-287 NSVKAMARDLG
+287 LG
-298 GRVWVK
+298 GKVWVR
-304 FHWPKTIMPHPF
+304 FHWPKTIMPAPF
-316 WSEERRQEFVGF
+316 WSEDRRQEFVAF

-375 DSRAGHLDALSR
+375 DTRAGQLDALSR
-387 RLNPAY
+387 RLNPSY
-393 PWGDDGETPLSRRG
+393 PWGEDGEPS
-407 NGREMGEG
+407 
-415 LGVRSSSPSPGE
+415 VSSDE
-427 GGRGGGRGGQGVRAS
+427 
-442 FDDDPDEAEGP
+442 DLEEAEGTADVP
-453 VDALQPYLT
+453 QPYLT
-462 VLQDTLDVSGWDRW
+462 VLQDTLDVSAWDHW
-476 DADHRRQSITD
+476 DAEHRRQAITD
-487 LAAFFIRPIPGDLT
+487 LARFFVRAMPGDLT

-514 LFERHHSSSGTSADT
+514 VFERRNPLADI
-529 LVLRLHLTGWNWYA
+529 LVLRIHLTGWNWYA
-543 QRDFILALDAIL
+543 QRDFIHALDAIL
-555 HPAGGWGFDAT
+555 KPAGGWGFDAT

-577 PDLGDRLSG
+577 ADLGNTLSG

-597 PTTGEAQLDP
+597 PATGEAQLDP
-607 TSGREVLLSYKELA
+607 ASGREMLISYKELG
-621 TQLLERRLHGRGL
+621 TQLIERRLHGRGL
-634 DLPFDPE
+634 ELPFDPE

-652 QSSDTRRFSKLND
+652 QSGDTRRFSKYND
-665 HLVDGL
+665 HLVDAL

-680 ADWAAFTP
+680 ATWANVAPPLVYATP
-688 PLLHAT
+688 PKNAMDSADLL
-694 PAGSSIAT
+694 
-702 LEILRNL
+702 RRM

>member
-1 MHSVELLHPD
+1 MHSIELLHPA
-11 LPELIDALLRRKRW
+11 LPELIDALLRRNRW
-25 SWQALERGDLRI
+25 SWQALERGDLKI
-37 GDEVLDVDRLQWWL
+37 GDQVLDLDRLQWWL
-51 VNADPVLW
+51 INADPVLW

-83 SLRFRGH
+83 SIRFRGH

-147 LAGSL
+147 LGDSL

-237 DNAVPAESIVPA
+237 DNAVPSESIVPG
-249 DTPKH
+249 DTPRLV
-254 IVEHLLRP
+254 IEQLLRP
-262 PGFGQGDRGPARG
+262 DIASTP
-275 RREEGWGGANGI
+275 EGVRNL
-287 NSVKAMARDLG
+287 ARDLG
-298 GRVWVK
+298 GRTWVK

-375 DSRAGHLDALSR
+375 DARAGQLDALSR
-387 RLNPAY
+387 RLNPSY
-393 PWGDDGETPLSRRG
+393 PWADEPAPSSSPLPGDGSA
-407 NGREMGEG
+407 MGEG
-415 LGVRSSSPSPGE
+415 PGVRGLDE
-427 GGRGGGRGGQGVRAS
+427 
-442 FDDDPDEAEGP
+442 EAEGP
-453 VDALQPYLT
+453 ADTLQPYLT
-462 VLQDTLDVSGWDRW
+462 VLQDTLDIAGWDRW
-476 DADHRRQSITD
+476 DADRRRQVIAD
-487 LAAFFIRPIPGDLT
+487 LAHFFIRAGISGVGDLT

-514 LFERHHSSSGTSADT
+514 LFQRRNGLADS
-529 LVLRLHLTGWNWYA
+529 LVLRLHLIGWNWYA

-577 PDLGDRLSG
+577 PELGDRLSG

-597 PTTGEAQLDP
+597 PATGEAQLDP
-607 TSGREVLLSYKELA
+607 TSGREVMLSYKEFA
-621 TQLLERRLHGRGL
+621 TQLLERRFHGRGL
-634 DLPFDPE
+634 ELPFDPE

-652 QSSDTRRFSKLND
+652 QTGEARRFSKVND
-665 HLVDGL
+665 HLVDAL

-680 ADWAAFTP
+680 ADWSDFAP
-688 PLLHAT
+688 PLIHAT
-694 PAGSSIAT
+694 PEGSSVAS
-702 LEILRNL
+702 LDILRSY

>member
-1 MHSVELLHPD
+1 MHSIELLHPA
-11 LPELIDALLRRKRW
+11 LPELIDALLRRNRW
-25 SWQALERGDLRI
+25 SWQALERGGLKL
-37 GDEVLDVDRLQWWL
+37 GDQVLDVDRLQWWL
-51 VNADPVLW
+51 LNADPVLW

-147 LAGSL
+147 LADSL
-152 RASTTK
+152 RTRTTK

-201 NPRSWAEFWRAAK
+201 NPRSWSEFWRAAK

-237 DNAVPAESIVPA
+237 DNAVPADSIVPG
-249 DTPKH
+249 DTPEL
-254 IVEHLLRP
+254 VLAQLLRP
-262 PGFGQGDRGPARG
+262 TSTTAP
-275 RREEGWGGANGI
+275 EGTRAL
-287 NSVKAMARDLG
+287 ARDLG
-298 GRVWVK
+298 GRVWVR

-316 WSEERRQEFVGF
+316 WCEERRQEFVGF

-358 KPALTWI
+358 KPALIWI
-365 PDYLSISFRW
+365 PDYLSVSFRW
-375 DSRAGHLDALSR
+375 DSRAGQLDGLSR
-387 RLNPAY
+387 RLNPSY
-393 PWGDDGETPLSRRG
+393 PWGD
-407 NGREMGEG
+407 EG
-415 LGVRSSSPSPGE
+415 PEVRASSSPSPGGRECGWERGPGGE
-427 GGRGGGRGGQGVRAS
+427 GP
-442 FDDDPDEAEGP
+442 DDSEEAEGP
-453 VDALQPYLT
+453 ADALQPYLT
-462 VLQDTLDVSGWDRW
+462 VLQDTLDVSGWDQW
-476 DADHRRQSITD
+476 DAGHRRQTISD
-487 LAAFFIRPIPGDLT
+487 LARFFVRSLPGDLT

-514 LFERHHSSSGTSADT
+514 LFERRNALADV

-577 PDLGDRLSG
+577 PELGDRLSG
-586 YVFNRSTPAID
+586 YVFNRATPALD

-607 TSGREVLLSYKELA
+607 ASGREVLISYKELG
-621 TQLLERRLHGRGL
+621 TQLIERRLHGRGVRGL
-634 DLPFDPE
+634 ELPFDPE

-652 QSSDTRRFSKLND
+652 QSGDSRRFSKHND
-665 HLVDGL
+665 HLVDAL

-680 ADWAAFTP
+680 ADWVAFAP
-688 PLLHAT
+688 PLRHAT
-694 PAGSSIAT
+694 PAGSSIDS
-702 LEILRNL
+702 LQILRGM

>member
-1 MHSVELLHPD
+1 MHSIELLHPA
-11 LPELIDALLRRKRW
+11 LPELIDALLRRNRW
-25 SWQALERGDLRI
+25 SWQALERGDLKL

-73 LWQLFPYQRP
+73 LWSLFPYQRP
-83 SLRFRGH
+83 SMRFRGH

-147 LAGSL
+147 LGDSL
-152 RASTTK
+152 RTRTTK

-228 RQCTFQRIA
+228 RLCTFQRIA
-237 DNAVPAESIVPA
+237 DNAVPADSVVPA
-249 DTPKH
+249 DTPKL
-254 IVEHLLRP
+254 IIEQLLRP
-262 PGFGQGDRGPARG
+262 TTAATP
-275 RREEGWGGANGI
+275 EGVRAL
-287 NSVKAMARDLG
+287 ARDLG
-298 GRVWVK
+298 GRIWVR
-304 FHWPKTIMPHPF
+304 FHWPKTIMPAPF
-316 WSEERRQEFVGF
+316 WSEDRRQEFTAF

-350 SLFPERLL
+350 TLFPERLL

-365 PDYLSISFRW
+365 PDYLSISLRW
-375 DSRAGHLDALSR
+375 DTRAGQLDAHSR
-387 RLNPAY
+387 RLNPGY
-393 PWGDDGETPLSRRG
+393 PWGDEDSKPAARSRSDEPSHDRPLRPLRPIPSDPSPADDEEADGEPT
-407 NGREMGEG
+407 
-415 LGVRSSSPSPGE
+415 
-427 GGRGGGRGGQGVRAS
+427 
-442 FDDDPDEAEGP
+442 
-453 VDALQPYLT
+453 LQPYLS
-462 VLQDTLDVSGWDRW
+462 VLQDTLDVSTWDQW
-476 DADHRRQSITD
+476 DAEQRRQTLTD
-487 LAAFFIRPIPGDLT
+487 LAQFFIRPIPGDLT

-514 LFERHHSSSGTSADT
+514 LIERRNGLADT
-529 LVLRLHLTGWNWYA
+529 VVLRLHLTGWNWYA
-543 QRDFILALDAIL
+543 QRDFILALDSIL
-555 HPAGGWGFDAT
+555 APSGGWGIDAT

-577 PDLGDRLSG
+577 PELGDRLSG
-586 YVFNRSTPAID
+586 YVFNRATPALD

-607 TSGREVLLSYKELA
+607 ATGREILISYKELG
-621 TQLLERRLHGRGL
+621 TQLIERRLHGRGL
-634 DLPFDPE
+634 ELPFDPE

-652 QSSDTRRFSKLND
+652 QSGETRRFSKVND
-665 HLVDGL
+665 HLVDAL

-680 ADWAAFTP
+680 ADWGAFTP
-688 PLLHAT
+688 PLIFAT
-694 PAGSSIAT
+694 PAANPIDS
-702 LEILRNL
+702 LDILRRL

>member
-1 MHSVELLHPD
+1 MHSVELPHPA

-147 LAGSL
+147 LADSL
-152 RASTTK
+152 RSRTTK

-201 NPRSWAEFWRAAK
+201 NPRSWSEFWRAAK

-237 DNAVPAESIVPA
+237 DNAVPAESVVPD
-249 DTPKH
+249 DTPKLT
-254 IVEHLLRP
+254 VEQLLRP
-262 PGFGQGDRGPARG
+262 TSAATP
-275 RREEGWGGANGI
+275 EGTRAL
-287 NSVKAMARDLG
+287 ARDLG
-298 GRVWVK
+298 GRVWVR

-316 WSEERRQEFVGF
+316 WCEERRQEFVGF

-365 PDYLSISFRW
+365 PDYLSVSFRW
-375 DSRAGHLDALSR
+375 DSREGQVDGLSR
-387 RLNPAY
+387 RLNPSY
-393 PWGDDGETPLSRRG
+393 PWGEEGEPQAP
-407 NGREMGEG
+407 E
-415 LGVRSSSPSPGE
+415 
-427 GGRGGGRGGQGVRAS
+427 
-442 FDDDPDEAEGP
+442 DDDPEEVEGAD
-453 VDALQPYLT
+453 VLQPYLT
-462 VLQDTLDVSGWDRW
+462 VLQDGLDVSGWDRW
-476 DADHRRQSITD
+476 DADRRRQAITD
-487 LAAFFIRPIPGDLT
+487 LARFFIRPIPGDLT

-514 LFERHHSSSGTSADT
+514 LFERRNGLADT
-529 LVLRLHLTGWNWYA
+529 LALRIHLTGWNWYA

-555 HPAGGWGFDAT
+555 RPAGGWGFDAT

-577 PDLGDRLSG
+577 PELGDRLSG

-607 TSGREVLLSYKELA
+607 ASGREVLISYKELG
-621 TQLLERRLHGRGL
+621 TQLIERRLHGRSL
-634 DLPFDPE
+634 ELPFDPE

-652 QSSDTRRFSKLND
+652 QSGDTRRFSKLND
-665 HLVDGL
+665 HLVDAL

-680 ADWAAFTP
+680 ADWVDVAP
-688 PLLHAT
+688 PLRHAT
-694 PAGSSIAT
+694 PAGSSIDS
-702 LEILRNL
+702 LQILRGM

>member
-1 MHSVELLHPD
+1 MHSIELLHPA
-11 LPELIDALLRRKRW
+11 LPELIDALLRRNRW
-25 SWQALERGDLRI
+25 SWQALERGDLKL
-37 GDEVLDVDRLQWWL
+37 GDEVLNIDRLQWWL

-83 SLRFRGH
+83 SIRFRGH

-133 IWEEVEWQLSANPF
+133 IWEEVEWQLSANPY
-147 LAGSL
+147 LGDSL

-237 DNAVPAESIVPA
+237 DNAVPSESIVPG
-249 DTPKH
+249 DTPRLV
-254 IVEHLLRP
+254 VEQLLRP
-262 PGFGQGDRGPARG
+262 DIASTP
-275 RREEGWGGANGI
+275 EGVRNL
-287 NSVKAMARDLG
+287 ARDLG
-298 GRVWVK
+298 GRTWVK

-375 DSRAGHLDALSR
+375 DARAGHLDARSR
-387 RLNPAY
+387 RLNPSY
-393 PWGDDGETPLSRRG
+393 PWGEEP
-407 NGREMGEG
+407 EAEG
-415 LGVRSSSPSPGE
+415 SSSPSPGE
-427 GGRGGGRGGQGVRAS
+427 GVLGRSGRGGQGVRAS
-442 FDDDPDEAEGP
+442 SPSDDAPDEAEGAT
-453 VDALQPYLT
+453 DTLQPYLT
-462 VLQDTLDVSGWDRW
+462 VLQDSLDIAGWDRW
-476 DADHRRQSITD
+476 DAERRRQTIND
-487 LAAFFIRPIPGDLT
+487 LAAFFIRPGISGVGDLT

-514 LFERHHSSSGTSADT
+514 LFQRRNGLSDS
-529 LVLRLHLTGWNWYA
+529 LVLRLHLIGWNWYA

-577 PDLGDRLSG
+577 PELGDRLSG

-607 TSGREVLLSYKELA
+607 TSGREVMLSYKELA

-634 DLPFDPE
+634 ELPFDPE

-652 QSSDTRRFSKLND
+652 QSGDARRFSKVND
-665 HLVDGL
+665 HLVDAL

-680 ADWAAFTP
+680 ADWSDFAP
-688 PLLHAT
+688 PLIHAT
-694 PAGSSIAT
+694 PEGSAVAS
-702 LEILRNL
+702 LDILRSY

>member
-1 MHSVELLHPD
+1 MHSIELLHPA
-11 LPELIDALLRRKRW
+11 LPELIDALLRRNRW
-25 SWQALERGDLRI
+25 SWQALERGDLKL
-37 GDEVLDVDRLQWWL
+37 GDEVLNIDRLQWWL

-83 SLRFRGH
+83 SIRFRGH

-147 LAGSL
+147 LGDSL

-237 DNAVPAESIVPA
+237 DNAVPSESIVPG
-249 DTPKH
+249 DTPRLV
-254 IVEHLLRP
+254 VEQLLRP
-262 PGFGQGDRGPARG
+262 DIASTP
-275 RREEGWGGANGI
+275 EGVRNL
-287 NSVKAMARDLG
+287 ARDLG
-298 GRVWVK
+298 GRTWVK

-365 PDYLSISFRW
+365 PDYLTISFRW
-375 DSRAGHLDALSR
+375 DARAGQLDGLSR
-387 RLNPAY
+387 RLNPSY
-393 PWGDDGETPLSRRG
+393 PWGEEP
-407 NGREMGEG
+407 EAEG
-415 LGVRSSSPSPGE
+415 SSSPSPGE
-427 GGRGGGRGGQGVRAS
+427 GVLGRSGRGGQGVRAS
-442 FDDDPDEAEGP
+442 SSPLPGEGRAMGEGPGVRSGSLSPSPGGEGQGEGGWDQFEAEGSTNT
-453 VDALQPYLT
+453 LQPYLT
-462 VLQDTLDVSGWDRW
+462 VLQDSLDIAGWDRW
-476 DADHRRQSITD
+476 DADRRRQVIAD
-487 LAAFFIRPIPGDLT
+487 LASFFARPIPGDLT

-514 LFERHHSSSGTSADT
+514 LFQRRNGLSDA
-529 LVLRLHLTGWNWYA
+529 LVLRLHLIGWNWYA

-555 HPAGGWGFDAT
+555 RPAGGWGFDAT

-577 PDLGDRLSG
+577 PELGGRLSG
-586 YVFNRSTPAID
+586 YVFNRATPAID

-607 TSGREVLLSYKELA
+607 TSGREVMLSYKEFA

-634 DLPFDPE
+634 ELPFDPE

-652 QSSDTRRFSKLND
+652 QSGEARRFSKIND
-665 HLVDGL
+665 HLVDAL

-680 ADWAAFTP
+680 ADWSDFAP
-688 PLLHAT
+688 PLIHAT
-694 PAGSSIAT
+694 PEGSAVAS
-702 LEILRNL
+702 LDILRSY